1 MRPLQTQCLRR
12 QPLTPPTL
20 PAKKSG
26 EREKRP
32 SLFRFALARGHDPRG
47 LLADELPESQQALIA
62 QVAFR

>member
-20 PAKKSG
+20 PAEKSG
-26 EREKRP
+26 EREKR
-32 SLFRFALARGHDPRG
+32 LFRFAFSRRHDPRG
-47 LLADELPESQQALIA
+47 LLADELPEWQQALIA